1 MLNERA
7 AHSSRLLGILSITL
21 FVTCQTASLVKLS
34 GSHLAISWKSY
45 WKIILEIIPFE
56 TLRKQN
62 PTGRSSKSNKLMT
75 NMV

>member
-21 FVTCQTASLVKLS
+21 R
-34 GSHLAISWKSY
+34 HLPDGFIGEIIGKSSCNQLEII
-45 WKIILEIIPFE
+45 WKIIWEIIPFE